1 MDQGFSELLK
11 MDKCSPFISYIVM
24 VVVTGIT
31 IYNVR
36 TELNKLG
43 ANNKVK
49 NINDMFMWYE
59 VALIVIVGVVMY
71 GLCQYNESTL
81 AWVLLF
87 VPIIAYLSKTII
99 VFMSVSNAQ
108 KLAPPDSINV
118 PGGIMDPQ
126 QALVSSIQ
134 QQAAMQVP
142 KQGVIPSHKLGT
154 NEQPGMA
161 PPLNNKSS
169 SISSLDAMGS
179 NLW

>member
-1 MDQGFSELLK
+1 MDQSFSELLK
-11 MDKCSPFISYIVM
+11 MDKCSPFISFMVM
-24 VVVTGIT
+24 VIVTGIT
-31 IYNVR
+31 IYNTR

-43 ANNKVK
+43 SNNKVK

-59 VALIVIVGVVMY
+59 IALIIITGVVMY

-87 VPIIAYLSKTII
+87 VPIIGYLAKTII

-108 KLAPPDSINV
+108 KLAPPDSISS
-118 PGGIMDPQ
+118 PMGQMDPQ
-126 QALVSSIQ
+126 QALISSIQ

-142 KQGVIPSHKLGT
+142 KQGIMASQKLGT
-154 NEQPGMA
+154 NEQPGLA
-161 PPLNNKSS
+161 PPLVKSTN
-169 SISSLDAMGS
+169 INSLDSMGS